1 MEVFTDD
8 EGNGSFR
15 MKELNKIIQ
24 DYKKLNKELEED
36 IKEFMPD
43 DYGYNHILDKMDLID
58 CFIKDLKQLKE
69 VK

>member
-1 MEVFTDD
+1 
-8 EGNGSFR
+8 

-36 IKEFMPD
+36 IKEFLPD

-58 CFIKDLKQLKE
+58 CFIKDLKRLE
-69 VK
+69 E